1 VIDVRPRAEISSFFI
16 SFISDFSR
24 LKIGTYKA
32 LKWSYNKHSEESR
45 RNSMTYTTE
54 QCVEAIEEV
63 AQKADG
69 KLTAT
74 EYRSLSEDKHPSDRT
89 LLKKF
94 GSWNE
99 AKEMAELDVFE
110 HGVVKNDGKKKPINV
125 NYFSNIDTPEKAYFL
140 GLIYADGH
148 VSDSFRIN
156 LQKRDGYILKQ
167 LKNKLDSEHSIYINE
182 KEERAREQTC
192 FAVNRED
199 FVSNLKEKG
208 LEGDKTHSDTI
219 PQLSDKLFRHW
230 LRGLSDGDGCVRER
244 ERSVSIAGSFSRL
257 EKVQERI
264 DIESSLSCHG
274 CGKLNFYGESAE
286 KIISFM
292 YPNGISTSPM
302 LERKYPKW

>member
-1 VIDVRPRAEISSFFI
+1 VRNYSFFI

-32 LKWSYNKHSEESR
+32 LKWSYNKHSEGSR

-110 HGVVKNDGKKKPINV
+110 HGVVKNDGNKKPINV

-148 VSDSFRIN
+148 VSDSFSIN
-156 LQKRDGYILKQ
+156 LQKRDGYIVKELK
-167 LKNKLDSEHSIYINE
+167 KELDSEHSLFVKNK
-182 KEERAREQTC
+182 KEDERKQ
-192 FAVNRED
+192 VGISVGRED
-199 FVSNLKEKG
+199 FVSNLRQRG
-208 LEGDKTHSDTI
+208 LEEDKTHSDTV
-219 PQLSDKLFRHW
+219 PNLPDELFRHW
-230 LRGLSDGDGCVRER
+230 VRGLYDGDGTLRKKER
-244 ERSVSIAGSFSRL
+244 EVSIAGSFSRL
-257 EKVQERI
+257 ENIQERV
-264 DIESSLSCHG
+264 DIESSLHFRG
-274 CGKLNFYGESAE
+274 CGRLNFYGEPAQ

-302 LERKYPKW
+302 LERKYPNWK